1 MEGSMTAEN
10 HRIRIL
16 ALLLLT
22 LTACTSPAPAAS
34 LDEAEGA
41 LRSYFDALHEGRYN
55 KAASLYGG
63 DYDQLQANN
72 PDVDPSDRAGL
83 LERWCHQNGGVCLRI
98 QSVVER
104 GSSSEGTF
112 TFVVE
117 FANDDGS
124 TFEIGPCCGE
134 EDTGERTREFAY
146 TVQNA
151 DGGLAILE
159 LPPYLP

>member
-1 MEGSMTAEN
+1 MPAEK
-10 HRIRIL
+10 HRRRIL
-16 ALLLLT
+16 PLLLL
-22 LTACTSPAPAAS
+22 LTACTSPLPAAS

-41 LRSYFDALHEGRYN
+41 LHSYFDALHEGRY
-55 KAASLYGG
+55 KEAASLYSG

-83 LERWCHQNGGVCLRI
+83 LERWCQQNGGVCLTVLT
-98 QSVVER
+98 VVNR
-104 GSSSEGTF
+104 GLSTEGEF

-134 EDTGERTREFAY
+134 EDTGVRTRQFAY
-146 TVQNA
+146 TVRGA
-151 DGGLAILE
+151 EGDLAVLE
-159 LPPYLP
+159 LPPYVP

>member
-1 MEGSMTAEN
+1 MAAGN

-16 ALLLLT
+16 ALVPFILA
-22 LTACTSPAPAAS
+22 ACTARVPAAS

-41 LRSYFDALHEGRYN
+41 LRSYFDALHDGRYN
-55 KAASLYGG
+55 EAASLYSG

-72 PDVDPSDRAGL
+72 PDVDPTDRAGL
-83 LERWCHQNGGVCLRI
+83 LERWCDQNGGVCLRI
-98 QSVVER
+98 QAVVER
-104 GSSSEGTF
+104 GSSSEGEF

-134 EDTGERTREFAY
+134 EDTGERTRDFAY
-146 TVQNA
+146 TVR
-151 DGGLAILE
+151 GTEGVLAVLE
-159 LPPYLP
+159 LPPYVP